1 MPLQIIIIISFSL
14 AGLFHYCTPQE
25 ILVPL
30 KIRFSE
36 YYDKDKPIL
45 KSQEVLCEF
54 LEVFGFYFLI
64 LQRNLIE
71 KCVDPFDILVNLIVI
86 WTHLCSE
93 NLNSHLMYNIY
104 EEQSLIF
111 NYNLIDDSRY
121 NLNEQ
126 FFQYS
131 YPFPPNISTTLT
143 ERV

>member
-1 MPLQIIIIISFSL
+1 
-14 AGLFHYCTPQE
+14 
-25 ILVPL
+25 
-30 KIRFSE
+30 
-36 YYDKDKPIL
+36 
-45 KSQEVLCEF
+45 
-54 LEVFGFYFLI
+54 
-64 LQRNLIE
+64 
-71 KCVDPFDILVNLIVI
+71 
-86 WTHLCSE
+86 
-93 NLNSHLMYNIY
+93 MYNIY